1 MEEEKFED
9 CPKAVAEYE
18 SEIGVFS
25 VKRNSHSEFFVNSLN
40 NSDNF
45 DVRIPTGVTAPSDA
59 VLLNPDTA
67 ILICCSDCEANA
79 ASPNDAAAKVI

>member
-25 VKRNSHSEFFVNSLN
+25 VKRNSHSDFFVNSLN
-40 NSDNF
+40 NSDYEYFVNSLNTSDNF
-45 DVRIPTGVTAPSDA
+45 DVRLPTGVTADYRCYSDLSY
-59 VLLNPDTA
+59 VKKTFIN
-67 ILICCSDCEANA
+67 I
-79 ASPNDAAAKVI
+79 KK

>member
-9 CPKAVAEYE
+9 CPKAIAEYE

-45 DVRIPTGVTAPSDA
+45 DVRIPTGVTANYKGYSDLSN
-59 VLLNPDTA
+59 VKKTFIN
-67 ILICCSDCEANA
+67 I
-79 ASPNDAAAKVI
+79 KK